1 MLGVIGGS
9 GFYSLGKKLAE
20 RSVLT
25 PYGTA
30 KLQIVSLLGE
40 KMVFIPRHGVKHTLP
55 PHKINY
61 RANIA
66 AMKKLGVTGVIATYA
81 CGVISGYK
89 PGDMILADDFIGLWT
104 PATFYDDFT
113 AGIKHTDVTTPCS
126 AQMRQKLQEIAGV
139 SRIALKRGGIIA
151 CTMGPRFETKAE
163 IRLLKN
169 AGANLVNM
177 TAGYELA
184 LLGEA
189 EIDCAA
195 IAVAT
200 NYATGISKKPLSAE
214 ETLETMRSA
223 YGKLV
228 TLIGN
233 FAEET
238 V

>member
-20 RSVLT
+20 TDVLT

-30 KLQIVSLLGE
+30 KLQMVSLLGE

-66 AMKKLGVTGVIATYA
+66 ALKKANVTGVISIYA
-81 CGVISGYK
+81 SGVIAKYK
-89 PGDMILADDFIGLWT
+89 PGDLILVDDFIGLWS
-104 PATFYDDFT
+104 PATFYDDFN
-113 AGIKHTDVTTPCS
+113 AGIKHTDFTIPCS
-126 AQMRQKLQEIAGV
+126 AEMRKDLQEVAGV
-139 SRIALKRGGIIA
+139 SKIALKTGGIIA
-151 CTMGPRFETKAE
+151 CTHGPRFETRAE
-163 IRLLKN
+163 VKLLKKV
-169 AGANLVNM
+169 GANLVNM

-195 IAVAT
+195 IAVGT
-200 NYATGISKKPLSAE
+200 NYAAGISKKPLSAE
-214 ETLETMRSA
+214 ETLDVMDKAHS
-223 YGKLV
+223 KLV
-228 TLIGN
+228 SLIGN
-233 FAEET
+233 FAQEI

>member
-20 RSVLT
+20 TKVLT
-25 PYGTA
+25 PYGAT
-30 KLQIVSLLGE
+30 KLQTVSLLDE
-40 KMVFIPRHGVKHTLP
+40 KMLFIPRHGDKHTIP

-66 AMKKLGVTGVIATYA
+66 AMKKAGVTGVIAIYA
-81 CGVISGYK
+81 SGVISRYK
-89 PGDMILADDFIGLWT
+89 PGDLVLVDDFIGLWQ
-104 PATFYDDFT
+104 PATFYDDFG
-113 AGIKHTDVTTPCS
+113 AGMKHKDFTEPCS
-126 AQMRQKLQEIAGV
+126 RDMRGKLQEIAGV
-139 SRIALKRGGIIA
+139 SRIALKTGGIIA
-151 CTMGPRFETKAE
+151 CTPGPRFETKAE
-163 IRLLKN
+163 IALLKN

-177 TAGYELA
+177 TAGYEMA

-189 EIDCAA
+189 EIDYAA
-195 IAVAT
+195 IAVGT
-200 NYATGISKKPLSAE
+200 NYAAGISKKPLRVE
-214 ETLETMRSA
+214 ETLEAMRTA
-223 YGKLV
+223 YGRLT